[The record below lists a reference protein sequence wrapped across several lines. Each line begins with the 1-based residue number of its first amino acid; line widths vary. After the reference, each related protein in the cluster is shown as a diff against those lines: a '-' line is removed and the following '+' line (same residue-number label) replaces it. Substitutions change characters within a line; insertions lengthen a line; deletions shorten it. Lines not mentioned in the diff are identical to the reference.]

1 MLKAIRRFFG
11 EKASGQVA
19 RKRMQV
25 VLMHDRLDLT
35 PDVME
40 SLKNDILAVLSRYM
54 EIDDQ
59 TIRVDLEQGKENTAL
74 VSNVIIKRVYR
85 AGVTLP
91 EIPLPR

>member
-19 RKRMQV
+19 RQRMQV

-35 PDVME
+35 PDILQA
-40 SLKNDILAVLSRYM
+40 LKNDIMDVLSRYM

-59 TIRVDLEQGKENTAL
+59 SIRVDFEQGKNYTAL
-74 VSNVIIKRVYR
+74 VSNVHIKRVYR
-85 AGVTLP
+85 RAVPAEHT
-91 EIPLPR
+91 

>member
-1 MLKAIRRFFG
+1 MLGAIRRFFG

-35 PDVME
+35 PDIME
-40 SLKNDILAVLSRYM
+40 ALKNDILGVLSRYM

-59 TIRVDLEQGKENTAL
+59 SINVDLEQGKNYTAL
-74 VSNVIIKRVYR
+74 VSNVHIKRVYR
-85 AGVTLP
+85 RGARA
-91 EIPLPR
+91 ENI

>member
-11 EKASGQVA
+11 EKPSGKLAHQ
-19 RKRMQV
+19 RMQV

-40 SLKNDILAVLSRYM
+40 ALKNDILAVLARYM

-59 TIRVDLEQGKENTAL
+59 SIRVEMEQGKDFMAL
-74 VSNVIIKRVYR
+74 VSNVQVKRLYR
-85 AGVTLP
+85 K
-91 EIPLPR
+91 PLTQSI

>member
-19 RKRMQV
+19 RQRMQV

-35 PDVME
+35 PDILQA
-40 SLKNDILAVLSRYM
+40 LKNDIMVVLSRYM

-59 TIRVDLEQGKENTAL
+59 SIKVDFEQGKNYTAL
-74 VSNVIIKRVYR
+74 VSNVHIKRVYR
-85 AGVTLP
+85 RSAPAENT
-91 EIPLPR
+91 